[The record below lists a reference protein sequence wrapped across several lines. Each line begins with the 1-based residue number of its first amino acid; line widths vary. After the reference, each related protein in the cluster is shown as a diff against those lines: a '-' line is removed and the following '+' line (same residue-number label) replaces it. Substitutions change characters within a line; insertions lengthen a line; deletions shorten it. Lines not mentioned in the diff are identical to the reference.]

1 MHREERR
8 SAARA
13 CAPRPSRKATMFV
26 FCSPTVMGHSEAK
39 EAGSNDC
46 SRDGAPVFPTRFE
59 ISAEQDKHFRMK
71 PLADS
76 LHYRTAEE

>member
-1 MHREERR
+1 
-8 SAARA
+8 
-13 CAPRPSRKATMFV
+13 MFA
-26 FCSPTVMGHSEAK
+26 FCSPKVMGHSEAK

-46 SRDGAPVFPTRFE
+46 NRDGTPVIPTRFE
-59 ISAEQDKHFRMK
+59 ISVEQDKQIRMK